1 MKRFLTLMVCLVAIA
16 TAYGQDNYY
25 WYYQEQIP
33 LTSDYSQYFIV
44 YDNLSVKEII
54 ADKDNAKDV
63 VNSGD
68 LTINAT
74 IEKLTVNS
82 EIYKNWNWALIS
94 KTLKESIEKNYNLIY
109 TANSYKKED
118 GTLLGLSNIFYV
130 KLKNE
135 DDASILKKEAEK
147 YGVDIIGYNSY
158 APLWYELM
166 CTNNENGNAL
176 VLSNIFKETNLFAAS
191 EPNLMSSNDLNDML
205 PALYREKDDSKYYIF
220 HYSKDLYDLLQT
232 EAYSKNVLSNGEV
245 GTVGCVY
252 RDGMEQKL
260 QGSYFATINSVI
272 LDEILQ
278 KYDVPYYSPY
288 YKFEQHT
295 RPVSN
300 FFYVKLKSEDDVAL
314 LEQQAEQLHVEIV
327 GNNEHMPLWY
337 TLICFDNKSGT
348 SIECGN
354 KIYESGIFQAVDYD
368 VMEGITRLSVL
379 PTVNQSLIIKKK
391 SSDVIEVSLNNS
403 STYKNIQ
410 LSIYSPSGL
419 LVKQFNYENESS
431 FSKEINL
438 SDLKSNVYI
447 CVINADGQKTTKTFV
462 K

>member
-1 MKRFLTLMVCLVAIA
+1 MKRFLTLMVFLVAIA

-25 WYYQEQIP
+25 W
-33 LTSDYSQYFIV
+33 
-44 YDNLSVKEII
+44 
-54 ADKDNAKDV
+54 
-63 VNSGD
+63 
-68 LTINAT
+68 
-74 IEKLTVNS
+74 
-82 EIYKNWNWALIS
+82 
-94 KTLKESIEKNYNLIY
+94 
-109 TANSYKKED
+109 
-118 GTLLGLSNIFYV
+118 
-130 KLKNE
+130 NE
-135 DDASILKKEAEK
+135 DNQ
-147 YGVDIIGYNSY
+147 V
-158 APLWYELM
+158 
-166 CTNNENGNAL
+166 T
-176 VLSNIFKETNLFAAS
+176 T
-191 EPNLMSSNDLNDML
+191 
-205 PALYREKDDSKYYIF
+205 EKDYTKYYIF

-232 EAYSKNVLSNGEV
+232 EAYSKNVLNNDEV

-288 YKFEQHT
+288 YKFERHT
-295 RPVSN
+295 NPVSN

-354 KIYESGIFQAVDYD
+354 KIYESSDFQAVSYD
-368 VMEGITRLSVL
+368 IMFSVQKLSVL

>member
-1 MKRFLTLMVCLVAIA
+1 MTSKRKIVNLKFSEKKYLFPMQSFAIFWNIYIDNKLKDLFMKRFLTLMACLVAIA

-25 WYYQEQIP
+25 W
-33 LTSDYSQYFIV
+33 
-44 YDNLSVKEII
+44 
-54 ADKDNAKDV
+54 
-63 VNSGD
+63 
-68 LTINAT
+68 
-74 IEKLTVNS
+74 
-82 EIYKNWNWALIS
+82 
-94 KTLKESIEKNYNLIY
+94 
-109 TANSYKKED
+109 
-118 GTLLGLSNIFYV
+118 
-130 KLKNE
+130 NE
-135 DDASILKKEAEK
+135 
-147 YGVDIIGYNSY
+147 
-158 APLWYELM
+158 
-166 CTNNENGNAL
+166 GNQ
-176 VLSNIFKETNLFAAS
+176 VTT
-191 EPNLMSSNDLNDML
+191 
-205 PALYREKDDSKYYIF
+205 EKDYSKYYIF

-232 EAYSKNVLSNGEV
+232 EAYSRNVLNNDEV

-252 RDGMEQKL
+252 REGMEQKL

-288 YKFEQHT
+288 YKIERHT
-295 RPVSN
+295 NPVSN

-314 LEQQAEQLHVEIV
+314 LEQQAEQSHVEIV
-327 GNNEHMPLWY
+327 GNNELMPLWY

-354 KIYESGIFQAVDYD
+354 KIYESGDFQAVSYD
-368 VMEGITRLSVL
+368 IMNSIIPLSVL
-379 PTVNQSLIIKKK
+379 PIVNQSLIIKKK
-391 SSDVIEVSLNNS
+391 SSNVIEVNLNNS

-410 LSIYSPSGL
+410 LCIYSPSGL

-438 SDLKSNVYI
+438 SDLKPNVYI